1 MGFAPRAERS
11 MSMKVQ
17 WMMWVAVSMV
27 AGCYRAHGLPE
38 DVRVSVSVMA
48 QTGALPAVPAEAARV
63 VVEDCTTGQRIEAVT
78 GADGLAHFDAVE
90 STCWNVTAV
99 IDGFARSVLRAPVPL
114 PGPIVFPLEMPA
126 LDEEDTLD
134 WEIEFEGVPRG
145 DETSLRPYR
154 LQASV
159 PGTLMDDYSLPIERV
174 GGRAHAA
181 TLLRDRQALIVATTA
196 DDDQV
201 VGMALVPFPEPEA
214 GHVEATIAVPTD
226 LPPLR
231 TASVRV
237 LLRAGGVYNIVN
249 PYYALDRSV
258 FASSPSGSEYQIGPQ
273 EEWAELQTSSPAGL
287 EVGTD
292 YRWFELPGTES
303 WTPAMSGGSTGW
315 RGMQEPC
322 SSRRVSWGRIP
333 LVDGATHRSEVPQ
346 VTARQVSG
354 TSLDTLVIDYGGA
367 GHRSFLAFRTAGEQ
381 PFEWT
386 IEPFDTGVTHFEGL
400 PPLPAGV
407 ADSVGLMERSVYV
420 RFGVTAPSAASFAPM
435 DPAELTVPWRIHE
448 GFVIGQVSDFD
459 ESLAECE
466 QVP

>member
-1 MGFAPRAERS
+1 MRALWVMLVAISMAP
-11 MSMKVQ
+11 
-17 WMMWVAVSMV
+17 
-27 AGCYRAHGLPE
+27 GCYKSHGLVDDEP
-38 DVRVSVSVMA
+38 VPSSVSVSVMT
-48 QTGALPAVPAEAARV
+48 QTGALPAEPADAARV
-63 VVEDCTTGQRIEAVT
+63 IVEDCTTGEQREAVT
-78 GADGLAHFDAVE
+78 GEDGLARFDAVD

-114 PGPIVFPLEMPA
+114 PGPIVFPLANAVP
-126 LDEEDTLD
+126 DEGDMLD
-134 WEIEFEGVPRG
+134 WEIELEGVPIS
-145 DETSLRPYR
+145 DETFVTPYR

-159 PGTLMDDYSLPIERV
+159 PGTLMDDYSLPIDRV

-181 TLLRDRQALIVATTA
+181 TLLRDRQALIVATA
-196 DDDQV
+196 PYDDEV
-201 VGMALVPFPEPEA
+201 VGVALVPFPEPEA
-214 GHVEATIAVPTD
+214 GRVEATVAIPTD

-249 PYYALDRSV
+249 PRYGVDRHVYAT
-258 FASSPSGSEYQIGPQ
+258 SPSGSEYQIGPQ
-273 EEWAELQTSSPAGL
+273 EDWGGMQTSSPAGL
-287 EVGTD
+287 EVGAD
-292 YRWFELPGTES
+292 YRWYNLPGTES

-315 RGMQEPC
+315 RGMQNPC
-322 SSRRVSWGRIP
+322 STRRVSWGRIP
-333 LVDGATHRSEVPQ
+333 LVDGAMHRSEIPN
-346 VTARQVSG
+346 VTTREVSG

-386 IEPFDTGVTHFEGL
+386 IEPFETGVTHFEGL

-407 ADSVGLMERSVYV
+407 ADSEGLMERSVYV

-466 QVP
+466 EVP

>member
-1 MGFAPRAERS
+1 

-17 WMMWVAVSMV
+17 WTMLVAASMV

-38 DVRVSVSVMA
+38 EVSVSVSVMA

-63 VVEDCTTGQRIEAVT
+63 VVEDCITGQRLEAVT

-90 STCWNVTAV
+90 PTCWNVTAV

-114 PGPIVFPLEMPA
+114 PGPIVFPLANAVPDDGDM
-126 LDEEDTLD
+126 LD
-134 WEIEFEGVPRG
+134 WEVVFEGLPIVDG
-145 DETSLRPYR
+145 SLEPAYQ
-154 LQASV
+154 LEASV
-159 PGTLMDDYSLPIERV
+159 PGNQMDNFGLPIDRV

-181 TLLRDRQALIVATTA
+181 TLLRDRQALIVAWTP
-196 DDDQV
+196 DNDEV
-201 VGMALVPFPEPEA
+201 VGAALVPFGTPEP
-214 GHVEATIAVPTD
+214 GRIEATVAVPTEV
-226 LPPLR
+226 PPLR
-231 TASVRV
+231 TAGVRV

-249 PYYALDRSV
+249 PHYGVDRHV
-258 FASSPSGSEYQIGPQ
+258 YASSPSGSEYQIGPRGPWDDVQ
-273 EEWAELQTSSPAGL
+273 MSSPAGL
-287 EVGTD
+287 EVGAD
-292 YRWFELPGTES
+292 YRWFHLPGTES
-303 WTPAMSGGSTGW
+303 WTPPMAGGSTAW
-315 RGMQEPC
+315 RGMQNPC
-322 SSRRVSWGRIP
+322 STRRVSWGRIP